1 MRETF
6 EIGEIVTGIYKTGKY
21 IGEVT
26 NSRPGS
32 YVVKVLAVLKHPVQG
47 DLHNVKQADVPFFHE
62 RRALAFREQT
72 NIPEQMVKKYEGEI
86 PDYTESL
93 KLALETQ
100 MNSFSEDDSPFAVR
114 SLRNIT
120 TVKERLQ
127 TLKNK
132 TTKLHNVQFGRYCV
146 LTFFN
151 TFEKST
157 SSPNVGGAGFTKY
170 SLSFSTSLKILYVV
184 IASSSAQ

>member
-26 NSRPGS
+26 NSRHGS

-86 PDYTESL
+86 PDYTDSL

-100 MNSFSEDDSPFAVR
+100 MNSFAEDDSPFAVR
-114 SLRNIT
+114 SLET
-120 TVKERLQ
+120 LEQLKRLQ
-127 TLKNK
+127 TLK
-132 TTKLHNVQFGRYCV
+132 TKRPNYILCNLVVTV

-170 SLSFSTSLKILYVV
+170 SLSFSTNLKILYVV

>member
-86 PDYTESL
+86 PEYTESL

-114 SLRNIT
+114 SL
-120 TVKERLQ
+120 E
-127 TLKNK
+127 TLEQLKK
-132 TTKLHNVQFGRYCV
+132 TTNFKKTKR
-146 LTFFN
+146 
-151 TFEKST
+151 
-157 SSPNVGGAGFTKY
+157 PNYILCNLVVTVY
-170 SLSFSTSLKILYVV
+170 SLSLTLLKNQRVLLMLEVLVSLNTLYLFLL
-184 IASSSAQ
+184 I

>member
-86 PDYTESL
+86 PEYTDSL

-114 SLRNIT
+114 SL
-120 TVKERLQ
+120 E
-127 TLKNK
+127 TLEQLKK
-132 TTKLHNVQFGRYCV
+132 DYKL
-146 LTFFN
+146 
-151 TFEKST
+151 
-157 SSPNVGGAGFTKY
+157 
-170 SLSFSTSLKILYVV
+170 
-184 IASSSAQ
+184 

>member
-32 YVVKVLAVLKHPVQG
+32 YIVKVLAVLKHPVQG

-86 PDYTESL
+86 PDYTDSL

-100 MNSFSEDDSPFAVR
+100 MNSFAEDDSPFAVR
-114 SLRNIT
+114 SLET
-120 TVKERLQ
+120 LEQLKRLQ
-127 TLKNK
+127 TLK
-132 TTKLHNVQFGRYCV
+132 TKR
-146 LTFFN
+146 
-151 TFEKST
+151 
-157 SSPNVGGAGFTKY
+157 PNYILCNLVVTVC
-170 SLSFSTSLKILYVV
+170 SLSLTLLKNQRVRLMLEVPVSLNTLYLFLL
-184 IASSSAQ
+184 I

>member
-32 YVVKVLAVLKHPVQG
+32 YIVKVLAVLKHPMQG

-86 PDYTESL
+86 LDYTDSL

-114 SLRNIT
+114 SL
-120 TVKERLQ
+120 E
-127 TLKNK
+127 TLEQLKK
-132 TTKLHNVQFGRYCV
+132 TTNFKKTKR
-146 LTFFN
+146 
-151 TFEKST
+151 
-157 SSPNVGGAGFTKY
+157 PNYILCNLVVTVY
-170 SLSFSTSLKILYVV
+170 SLSLTLLKSPRVPLMLEVLVSLNTLYLFLL
-184 IASSSAQ
+184 I

>member
-86 PDYTESL
+86 LDYTDSL

-114 SLRNIT
+114 SL
-120 TVKERLQ
+120 E
-127 TLKNK
+127 TLEQLKK
-132 TTKLHNVQFGRYCV
+132 TTNFKKTKR
-146 LTFFN
+146 
-151 TFEKST
+151 
-157 SSPNVGGAGFTKY
+157 PNYILCNLVVTVY
-170 SLSFSTSLKILYVV
+170 SLSLTLLKSPRVPLMLEVLVSLNTLYLFLL
-184 IASSSAQ
+184 I